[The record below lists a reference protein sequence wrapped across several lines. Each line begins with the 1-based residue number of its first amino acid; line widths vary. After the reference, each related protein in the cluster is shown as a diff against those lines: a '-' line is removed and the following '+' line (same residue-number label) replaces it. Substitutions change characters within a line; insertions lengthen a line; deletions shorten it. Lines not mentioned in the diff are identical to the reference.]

1 MDPSLSQ
8 GKHITMS
15 GVDTLQL
22 TRTVSQKQNYGT
34 QKSRV
39 STFRDFPGT
48 VDFVLILASGAAH
61 VLSFKARM
69 VLAPHS

>member
-8 GKHITMS
+8 GKHKTMS
-15 GVDTLQL
+15 GVLQL

-39 STFRDFPGT
+39 GTFRDFPGT

-69 VLAPHS
+69 VLPPQS